1 MSEAGIARGREAS
14 PAVQGFSACEE
25 RLGLAASGGGIN
37 DKHKS
42 VVMEIVVVA
51 VLVLLLLLLLV
62 ISVVIN

>member
-37 DKHKS
+37 DKHKF
-42 VVMEIVVVA
+42 VVIEIVVVA
-51 VLVLLLLLLLV
+51 VLVLLLLLLV